1 MGYHGTNGFGST
13 HLQVINVWFALWAED
28 HPDRSRERPQ
38 WRDRH
43 LERLNRLLD
52 EGRLLVA
59 GPLLRHPVPE
69 VLPAACGGSLIVA
82 DFASREEAEHW
93 IEEDPYQKAGLFRS
107 VEVHPFLPTIPP
119 G

>member
-1 MGYHGTNGFGST
+1 M
-13 HLQVINVWFALWAED
+13 WFALWAED
-28 HPDRSRERPQ
+28 HPDRSRKRPQ

-43 LERLNRLLD
+43 LERLNALLD

-59 GPLLRHPVPE
+59 GPLLRWPLPE
-69 VLPAACGGSLIVA
+69 PLPEASGGSLIVA
-82 DFASREEAEHW
+82 DFASREEAERW

-107 VEVHPFLPTIPP
+107 VEVRPFLPTVPS